1 MLEIKDSSS
10 GDFTSPYGGYPFLCS
25 GGEHAVFSK
34 EPVGVRDCFHVTR
47 RYLNRPLVKE
57 CVQQI

>member
-1 MLEIKDSSS
+1 MLEIRDSDS

-34 EPVGVRDCFHVTR
+34 EPVGVRDCVHVTR
-47 RYLNRPLVKE
+47 R
-57 CVQQI
+57 